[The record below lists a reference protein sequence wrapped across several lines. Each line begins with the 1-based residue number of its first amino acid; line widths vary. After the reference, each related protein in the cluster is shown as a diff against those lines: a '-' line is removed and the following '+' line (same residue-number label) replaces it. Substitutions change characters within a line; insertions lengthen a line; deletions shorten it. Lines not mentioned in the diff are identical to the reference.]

1 MKHGWGIAGATL
13 GAWELAALT
22 TGRVPTISLTV
33 HRARSKRAAVVDM
46 VVLLWAF
53 GTVRHLLT
61 YKP

>member
-1 MKHGWGIAGATL
+1 MRHGWGIAGAAL
-13 GAWELAALT
+13 GTWELVALT

-33 HRARSKRAAVVDM
+33 HRARSRRAAVTDVLI
-46 VVLLWAF
+46 LLWAF

>member
-1 MKHGWGIAGATL
+1 MKHGWGVAGAVL
-13 GAWELAALT
+13 GSWELVALT

-33 HRARSKRAAVVDM
+33 HRARTKRAAAVDAL
-46 VVLLWAF
+46 VFLWAF